1 MSQRSLKVILMGD
14 ASVGKTSLRSQ
25 FVHHVFSSSYRA
37 TIGGDYLTATVNNTL
52 LQIWDTAGQERFNSI
67 SKTFY
72 RGSDIAIFVYD
83 LTNLVTFQHL
93 GRWINDF
100 LENCHVLKPGIVI
113 VGNKLDKLNLRQI
126 SLRQAREFAST
137 NINLVD
143 LIEDLK
149 LDVIELSAK
158 NLAEVELLFNRV
170 VELGSAKMNQFDDIL
185 EYDNV
190 DITTPSR
197 KYGCC

>member
-1 MSQRSLKVILMGD
+1 M
-14 ASVGKTSLRSQ
+14 RSQ